1 MDIENYNAIEASS
14 FNFKDYSID
23 NNDLINK

>member
-1 MDIENYNAIEASS
+1 MDIENYNAIEAAA
-14 FNFKDYSID
+14 FNFTDYSID